1 MPAKKFRFYYPIVG
15 AVLGAIVGALGT
27 TLYRSVPPWGL
38 ILALVA
44 TAAMTVAMRSLMN
57 WAGLISGV
65 VGWAVAVQILAL
77 EGPTGDVLIAG
88 DTLGYA
94 WLLGGILALF
104 TGLLLPAT
112 LFQERTRA
120 PETPPVSKE

>member
-1 MPAKKFRFYYPIVG
+1 MPAENFRYNYPIVG
-15 AVLGAIVGALGT
+15 ADLVAIVGAVGT
-27 TLYRSVPPWGL
+27 TLYRSVPRWGL

-88 DTLGYA
+88 DTQGYA
-94 WLLGGILALF
+94 WRLGGILALF
-104 TGLLLPAT
+104 SGLFLPAT

-120 PETPPVSKE
+120 PDTPPVSKE